1 MLLSKSSG
9 HFVTDILLMLFAL
22 PVITMLTQT
31 IKEKLESKITTLF
44 QSRNSKSVEFIGWE
58 LLTICDGGVT
68 FNYPITLKAIC
79 YVLMRENKLKQAQLL
94 DTGYSNRWS
103 PYDPSDQKRQDY
115 VVGAAQSFDL
125 DKNIKVEIKRKK
137 ESGEKSDDIA
147 YKITLCLIAKKDIQD
162 VHDYVTRAV
171 SEYNT
176 HMTDINKGKI
186 YHFIFQGY
194 HDGPEHYKWKKSI
207 LSDFTDPV
215 RQNYETFDNMVSP
228 HKKQLISDLALLKD
242 LAYYRRTG
250 AKHKKG
256 YLFYGPP
263 GCGKT
268 ASVIAMANHDRRHI
282 IEVPM
287 SRLKTNTEV
296 EDILSLTQIDG
307 VVFRKDQVIILFDE
321 IDSGFEVN
329 LMPDAPPSQSE
340 DTLSKTDITAAI
352 AAGRASASKA
362 MARARRRERE
372 EDDQISLGTIL
383 SRLDGVGSYNGL
395 VIIATTNHIQKLPKE
410 IYRHGRLNPVYFDY
424 VTQPQAQE
432 MIETFY
438 GTQLTDAQKPFV
450 PTHEFKIAPS
460 ALRQFIEQHISSLDE
475 LLTFLVDLSPPTSPS
490 ASIDSQPSFQVPS
503 LNLGNSSSLVVARN
517 ESMNSLAVS
526 SVTDGSN

>member
-1 MLLSKSSG
+1 ML
-9 HFVTDILLMLFAL
+9 TDLILMLFAL

-31 IKEKLESKITTLF
+31 IKEKLESKITNFF
-44 QSRNSKSVEFIGWE
+44 QPKDSKSVEFIGWE
-58 LLTICDGGVT
+58 LLTICDGGVSY
-68 FNYPITLKAIC
+68 NYPVTLKAIC

-94 DTGYSNRWS
+94 DTGMTNRWS

-115 VVGAAQSFDL
+115 VVGTAQNFDL
-125 DKNIKVEIKRKK
+125 DKDIKVDIKRKK
-137 ESGEKSDDIA
+137 ESGEKSEDIA
-147 YKITLCLIAKKDIQD
+147 YKITLSLIAKKNIQD
-162 VHDYVTRAV
+162 VHDFVTRAV
-171 SEYNT
+171 ADYNA

-194 HDGPEHYKWKKSI
+194 NDGPESYKWKKSI

-215 RQNYETFDNMVSP
+215 RQNYETFDNIVST

-242 LAYYRRTG
+242 HDYYRRTG

-268 ASVIAMANHDRRHI
+268 ASVIAMANEDRRHI

-287 SRLKTNTEV
+287 SRLKTNTEI

-307 VVFRKDQVIILFDE
+307 ILFRKDQLIILFDE
-321 IDSGFEVN
+321 IDSGFESN
-329 LMPDAPPSQSE
+329 LLPDVPLAQQQP
-340 DTLSKTDITAAI
+340 LTDAAAMNVTTMANR
-352 AAGRASASKA
+352 AAASKA
-362 MARARRRERE
+362 MARARRKERD
-372 EDDQISLGTIL
+372 EDDQISLGSIL

-395 VIIATTNHIQKLPKE
+395 VIVATTNHIQKLPKE
-410 IYRHGRLNPVYFDY
+410 IYRHGRLNPIYFDY
-424 VTQPQAQE
+424 LTQQQAQE

-438 GTQLTDAQKPFV
+438 GTPLTEAQKPLV
-450 PTHEFKIAPS
+450 PTQEFKIAPS

-475 LLTFLVDLSPPTSPS
+475 LLTFLVDLSPPTSPTPS
-490 ASIDSQPSFQVPS
+490 EDSQPPFHIPS
-503 LNLGNSSSLVVARN
+503 LNLGVSSARN
-517 ESMNSLAVS
+517 DSTNSLS
-526 SVTDGSN
+526 ISTVTENSDA